1 MRYKMFLGV
10 QYFIMAE
17 AKQFTE
23 RDFWRDKTTKQQK
36 RKKETKYKRKT
47 KTSSASGLRIKYL
60 K

>member
-36 RKKETKYKRKT
+36 RKKKRN
-47 KTSSASGLRIKYL
+47 IKQKQKQALHLDYG
-60 K
+60 

>member
-1 MRYKMFLGV
+1 
-10 QYFIMAE
+10 MAE